1 MGQKVLRCVRT
12 LAIELPMGIDDP
24 TVNAVIANNLGLC
37 GVKYAFFDAFRIPSR
52 INVLDAYRII
62 LYDYEQLEG

>member
-1 MGQKVLRCVRT
+1 
-12 LAIELPMGIDDP
+12 MGIDDP